1 MFKTTINLVPTGQ
14 AFDIYSGLT
23 SSTTVNLIATNV
35 TNSFEHTFEIT
46 DLVLGSNTLQHYFL
60 KLSCEECG
68 NILIKVKAHDIEYCQ
83 PINPFDF
90 IFDLTLKSIIELD
103 ENPSLEPSLTN
114 PIDWLTDVFLSNGLG
129 QSQSCLICPPCNDFY
144 YIGNTY
150 TYLSMFETA
159 SVPNDK
165 TYINALTG
173 CCINYA
179 MSAQTYLLDYI
190 PTVGISNAIPPDEE
204 IDGVVYKYSS
214 CNNGF
219 KEKIQLLKTLDPTKF
234 SSLIE
239 IGIFEVGTI
248 GNSTGLDNLIN
259 FYTGNTINNYDGIN
273 TIGDTIQDWMSSG
286 IFFLCHGRD
295 YRMGDHG
302 GFNKTIE
309 DLTTPPPSPIIP

>member
-1 MFKTTINLVPTGQ
+1 MFRTTINLVPTGQ

-23 SSTTVNLIATNV
+23 SSTTVNLIASNV
-35 TNSFEHTFEIT
+35 SNSFEHNFDIT
-46 DLVLGSNTLQHYFL
+46 DLVVGSNTLQHYFL
-60 KLSCEECG
+60 RLSCEECG
-68 NILIKVKAHDIEYCQ
+68 DLYVKVKAHDIEYCQ
-83 PINPFDF
+83 PKNPFNF
-90 IFDLTLKSIIELD
+90 IFDLTLKSINELS
-103 ENPSLEPSLTN
+103 ENPSLEPTLTN

-159 SVPNDK
+159 IFPSGN
-165 TYINALTG
+165 TFINALTG
-173 CCINYA
+173 CCVNYA
-179 MSAQTYLLDYI
+179 MSAQTYTLDYLSVLG
-190 PTVGISNAIPPDEE
+190 PSLAVPFDEE

-219 KEKIQLLKTLDPTKF
+219 KEKIQLLKTLDPIKF

-248 GNSTGLDNLIN
+248 GNSTGLNNLIN
-259 FYTGNTINNYDGIN
+259 FYTGNTINNYDGTN

-286 IFFLCHGRD
+286 IFFLCYGRD
-295 YRMGDHG
+295 YKIGDHG
-302 GFNKTIE
+302 KFNETVI
-309 DLTTPPPSPIIP
+309 DLTTPPSTTPIP